1 MSDKGGPDREP
12 REGRPAPAWGQNPPS
27 EPAPAPAPAW
37 GQNPSSEPA
46 PAPAPGGAP
55 GWGDRTNQ
63 PGATN
68 QPGWTTPPGA
78 SAPPPGATY
87 YPGQGGY
94 NQGGYNQ
101 GGYNQGGYPP
111 QAAWAGGGGY
121 PTRATSGKAIAAL
134 VCSLGSLVIPV
145 LPAIAGLILAG
156 LGLSEIK
163 RSNGTIAGRGM
174 CIAAIIISIILI
186 VGLVVFI
193 VAIVILAA
201 NSSTSDFN
209 NFNNNASNL
218 PAAFRAGLV

>member
-1 MSDKGGPDREP
+1 MSDKGGPDHEP
-12 REGRPAPAWGQNPPS
+12 RDGRPAQ
-27 EPAPAPAPAW
+27 AW
-37 GQNPSSEPA
+37 GQNPSSEPG
-46 PAPAPGGAP
+46 PAPGGAP
-55 GWGDRTNQ
+55 GWGDRADQ
-63 PGATN
+63 PGAAN

-94 NQGGYNQ
+94 GQGGYGPGGYNQ

-121 PTRATSGKAIAAL
+121 PTRTTSGKAIAAL
-134 VCSLGSLVIPV
+134 ICSLGSLIIPV

-174 CIAAIIISIILI
+174 CIAAIIISIILL
-186 VGLVVFI
+186 VGAVLFVIF
-193 VAIVILAA
+193 AIVLAA
-201 NSSTSDFN
+201 NSTSDIN
-209 NFNNNASNL
+209 NFNNNASHL
-218 PAAFRAGLV
+218 PAALRAGLV